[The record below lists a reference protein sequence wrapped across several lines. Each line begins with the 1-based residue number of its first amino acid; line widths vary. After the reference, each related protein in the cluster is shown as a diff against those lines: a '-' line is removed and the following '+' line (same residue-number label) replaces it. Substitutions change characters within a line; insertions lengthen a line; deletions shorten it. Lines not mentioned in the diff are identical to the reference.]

1 MNILR
6 VEKTTLGKFGAP
18 ELASLI
24 NTRGWKSIMPS
35 ALNDRK
41 LLLLSNQLRDLL
53 TGTDWDANHGP
64 GGAALPISLLLLEK
78 AAAKPSGDGLE
89 IEMVTLHEAMTL
101 LSITVDRE
109 IVGRMLQ
116 RKDDTSD
123 PGLMENLR
131 LLAQNYS
138 EPFRSPCPA

>member
-1 MNILR
+1 
-6 VEKTTLGKFGAP
+6 
-18 ELASLI
+18 
-24 NTRGWKSIMPS
+24 MPS